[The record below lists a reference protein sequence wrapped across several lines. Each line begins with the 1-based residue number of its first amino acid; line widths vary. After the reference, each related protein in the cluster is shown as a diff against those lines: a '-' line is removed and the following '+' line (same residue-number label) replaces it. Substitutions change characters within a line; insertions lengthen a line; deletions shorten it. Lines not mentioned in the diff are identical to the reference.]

1 MKIAYFHYHYDV
13 AGGALGA
20 TVQIQAL
27 AQGLRRLGHEVV
39 VQAWGAGAAGAS
51 KAPPQLKEIPWLRRY
66 AHAPRLWLRNLSLH
80 RRETAFL
87 RAFRPDVVVAVSSF
101 GTIAP
106 VWSARRQGLP
116 LVLFCE
122 APLVYEYSLFHTE
135 FCPYGP
141 LSAWLEGYA
150 CRRASRVVCISEILK
165 GYLLRYGGPAN
176 KYQVIPNGADP
187 DAFRPQAPEPALQ
200 QHLDL
205 RGRTV
210 LGFVGTFQFFAD
222 IREFVA
228 LVAAICRR
236 HPEAA
241 LLWVGQGAG
250 GAALQQA
257 LAEAGLLSAC
267 RFAGAIPHD
276 QIPRYLSLMDVVW
289 APYRGDYL
297 FYGSS
302 MKMLEYMAAGK
313 AVVATA
319 LGQIRELV
327 HDGCNGMLY
336 EPDDWP
342 GLGAKLEALLTDPDL
357 RQRLGAQARQTI
369 LQGWTWQHQAQRLA
383 QVLAAVIAAP

>member
-13 AGGALGA
+13 TGGALGA

-27 AQGLRRLGHEVV
+27 AQGLRRLGHEVA
-39 VQAWGAGAAGAS
+39 VQAWGAGPAGAS
-51 KAPPQLKEIPWLRRY
+51 KAPQQLKEIRWLRRY
-66 AHAPRLWLRNLSLH
+66 AHAPRLWLRNLSLY
-80 RRETAFL
+80 RREVAFL
-87 RAFRPDVVVAVSSF
+87 RAYRPEVVLAVSSF

-106 VWSARRQGLP
+106 VWSARRLGVP

-135 FCPYGP
+135 FCPYGSV
-141 LSAWLEGYA
+141 SAWLEGYA
-150 CRRASRVVCISEILK
+150 CRRAARVVCISEILK
-165 GYLLRYGGPAN
+165 SYLLRYGGPAN
-176 KYQVIPNGADP
+176 KYRVIPNGADP
-187 DAFRPQAPEPALQ
+187 EAFQPQAPEAALL
-200 QHLDL
+200 HDLDL

-222 IREFVA
+222 AKEFVR
-228 LVAAICRR
+228 LVAAICQR
-236 HPEAA
+236 HPEVAF
-241 LLWVGQGAG
+241 LWVGQGGTA
-250 GAALQQA
+250 AALRQEF
-257 LAEAGLLSAC
+257 AEAGLLSAC
-267 RFAGAIPHD
+267 RFVGAIPHD

-319 LGQIRELV
+319 LGQIKELV

-336 EPDDWP
+336 EPEDWL

-357 RQRLGAQARQTI
+357 RQHLGAQARQTI

-383 QVLAAVIAAP
+383 QVLAAAIASP